1 MTKQIP
7 LTSRPQKASNA
18 SMDAWVEGATERKP
32 YKAPN
37 TKRLTFDLDA
47 EIHSQLKIHCATQRI
62 PVTDFLRSL
71 IEQAISRR

>member
-1 MTKQIP
+1 
-7 LTSRPQKASNA
+7 
-18 SMDAWVEGATERKP
+18 MDAWVGGALERKV
-32 YKAPN
+32 YKPPN

-47 EIHSQLKIHCATQRI
+47 EVHSQLKIHCATQGI